1 MSLGIYNTLK
11 ELILENISRSRIT
24 DSIEKRK
31 RVRIYYKG
39 DGDEV
44 SGYRNIEPYVFGISK
59 AGNQIVRAWQVN
71 GVTDTESP
79 MWKTF
84 KVSKIVDWRPYPTR
98 FYSEPNKNQKTKSA
112 PGYRDDGDD
121 AMTTIYAQV
130 KF

>member
-11 ELILENISRSRIT
+11 QLILENISRSRII
-24 DSIEKRK
+24 DSIKKRK

-44 SGYRNIEPYVFGISK
+44 SGYRNIEPYVFGVSH
-59 AGNQIVRAWQVN
+59 ADNLIVRAWQVN
-71 GVTDTESP
+71 GVTDSESP
-79 MWKTF
+79 AYKTF
-84 KVSKIVDWRPYPTR
+84 KVSKIVDWKPYPTR

-112 PGYRDDGDD
+112 PKYREDGDD
-121 AMTTIYAQV
+121 AMKIIYAQV